1 MRVLVCDD
9 EQLAR
14 DRLVRL
20 VDTME
25 GVEVVAEAANGREA
39 VQAAR
44 RMQPDVVLMDIRM
57 PDMDGMEAAACL
69 ARSEQ
74 PPALI
79 FCTAYDEHALDV
91 FRVRA
96 LDYLLKP
103 VSRDDLSAALARART
118 LTRAQR
124 AAVAN
129 ELPQAQASQ
138 RRQHIS
144 ARTHRGLELVPV
156 EDVRY
161 FLADQKYITVRH
173 SGGEVLI
180 DETLKDLEAEFG
192 DLFVRV
198 HRNAL
203 VALNYIE
210 GMEQAPAGH
219 HQLRLRGLEDTLV
232 VSRRHVAGLRKVML
246 RL

>member
-39 VQAAR
+39 VQAAQ
-44 RMQPDVVLMDIRM
+44 RMRPDVVLMDIRM
-57 PDMDGMEAAACL
+57 PDMDGMEAAARL

-79 FCTAYDEHALDV
+79 FCTAYDEHALDA
-91 FRVRA
+91 FRVHA

-103 VSRDDLSAALARART
+103 VSRDDLSAALERART
-118 LTRAQR
+118 LTKAQR

-129 ELPQAQASQ
+129 DLPQARPD

-180 DETLKDLEAEFG
+180 DETLKDLETEFS

-219 HQLRLRGLEDTLV
+219 HQLRLRGVDDTLV